1 MLEIDSRQ
9 SLLPHEDVL
18 LNWVF
23 TSASL
28 GYEPEPIISTRE
40 QLIVESLLLK
50 TLRLQRMPD
59 TERNGSREIREA
71 SFLAGEE
78 RRALIPLSG
87 RI

>member
-9 SLLPHEDVL
+9 SLLRQDVL
-18 LNWVF
+18 LDWVF

-28 GYEPEPIISTRE
+28 EHEPEPIISTRE
-40 QLIVESLLLK
+40 QLIVESLPLK

-59 TERNGSREIREA
+59 TERNGSREIRG
-71 SFLAGEE
+71 SFLVGEE
-78 RRALIPLSG
+78 RRDFIPPSG